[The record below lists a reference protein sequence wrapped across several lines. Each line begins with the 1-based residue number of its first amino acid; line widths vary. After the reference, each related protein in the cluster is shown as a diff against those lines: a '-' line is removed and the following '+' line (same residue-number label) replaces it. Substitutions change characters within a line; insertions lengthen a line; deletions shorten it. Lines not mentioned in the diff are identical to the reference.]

1 MLAKIIQA
9 SIQQRVMVL
18 IVALMITVWGIQAL
32 RQTPL
37 DALPDLSDVQVII
50 KTPYTGQAPKL
61 VEEQVTYPLST
72 AMLAVPGAKTVRGY
86 SFFGDSYV
94 YVIFEDGTD
103 IYWARSRVLEYL
115 SQVSSRL
122 PQGVLPTLGPDASGV
137 GWIFEYALVDHSGSL
152 DLSQLKSLQDWYL
165 KLELQSVAG
174 VSEVATV
181 GGMEQTYQI
190 VIEPDKMAQYKLDI
204 AAVLKA
210 VNDTNS
216 EAGGSVIEMAE
227 AEYMVRAK
235 GYRQTL
241 NDFKSI
247 PLGLT
252 SPSGTPLTLKDIA
265 TIRKGPASR
274 RGIAELD
281 GQGEVV
287 GGIIVMRYGENAL
300 ATIDAVKAKLAEL
313 KSGLPE
319 GVEIVPTY
327 DRSQLINNSVDNL
340 FNKVIEEM
348 LVVGL
353 VCLLFLLHAR
363 STLVAVITLPL
374 SILIAFIVMN
384 KMGVNANIMSL
395 GGIAIAIGAVVDGA
409 IVMIENLHKHLEHFK
424 DDEGRQPSPTEHWQ
438 IVAKASIEVGPAL
451 FFSLLIITLSF
462 VPVFSLEAQEG
473 RLFSPLAYTKTFAM
487 AAAAILSITLVP
499 ILMGYFIRGKI
510 PAESANPFSRALIA
524 LYRPALK
531 WVLKFPKFTLVI
543 ALATLVSAWYPANR
557 MGSEFM
563 PDLNEGDLLYMP
575 TALPGISA
583 SKAAEVLQQT
593 DRLIKTVP
601 EVARVFGKVGRAETA
616 TDPAPLT
623 MLETTIMLKPQEE
636 WGPDIQLEDIIDKL
650 QKTVKIP
657 GLTNAWV
664 QPIKTRI
671 DMLSTGIKTPV
682 GIKITGQDV
691 KQLQDIGTRIESILN
706 QLPHTQSAY
715 AERVGGGRYIDISPK
730 LDVASRYGMTLKDIQ
745 DVVRFAIGGMEI
757 GESVQ
762 GAERYPINLRYPR
775 ELRDNIEKLKTLP
788 VITKTGHYL
797 PLGNLADIVI
807 SEGAPMLKS
816 ENGRLISWVFVDI
829 EGTSIGEYIQAA
841 KQALQADLKLP
852 ARYSYSFAGQYEYMQ
867 RVDAKLQQVIPMA
880 LAVIFILLMMTFG
893 SGLQASI
900 IMLSLPFAL
909 VGSTWL
915 LYLLDYNISV
925 AVAVGMIALAGVAA
939 EFGVV
944 MLVYLNNAIQYAKE
958 KGQFSTISDLKA
970 ALIDGAV
977 MRIRPKAMTVATI
990 FFGLLPIM
998 WGAGSGNDVMQ
1009 KIAAP
1014 MVGGMITAPLLS
1026 LFVLPALYLII
1037 YRRTLICSDS
1047 APDEP
1052 RLGDSSRN

>member
-1 MLAKIIQA
+1 MLKKIIEA
-9 SIQQRVMVL
+9 SIAQRLMVL
-18 IVALMITVWGIQAL
+18 IIALMITAWGVQEL
-32 RQTPL
+32 RKTPL

-50 KTPYTGQAPKL
+50 KTPYPGQAPKL

-122 PQGVLPTLGPDASGV
+122 PQGLQPSLGPDASGV
-137 GWIFEYALVDHSGSL
+137 GWIYEYALVDRSGNL

-190 VIEPDKMAQYKLDI
+190 VIEPDKLAIYKLDI
-204 AAVLKA
+204 AAVKNA
-210 VNDTNS
+210 INKSNT

-241 NDFKSI
+241 DDFREI
-247 PLGLT
+247 PLGVT
-252 SPSGTPLTLKDIA
+252 SPSGTALLLKDVA
-265 TIRKGPASR
+265 TVRKGPASR

-281 GQGEVV
+281 GEGEVV

-300 ATIDAVKAKLAEL
+300 ATIDAVKAKLEQL
-313 KSGLPE
+313 KAGLPQ
-319 GVEIVPTY
+319 GVEIIPTY
-327 DRSQLINNSVDNL
+327 DRSELINESVDNL
-340 FNKVIEEM
+340 FHKVIEEM

-409 IVMIENLHKHLEHFK
+409 IVMIENMHKHLEHFK
-424 DDEGRQPSPTEHWQ
+424 DEYRRDPDNKEHWH

-462 VPVFSLEAQEG
+462 VPVFALEAQEG

-510 PAESANPFSRALIA
+510 PKETSNPISRVLIA
-524 LYRPALK
+524 LYKPALK
-531 WVLKFPKFTLVI
+531 LVLRFPKITLLMAVI
-543 ALATLVSAWYPANR
+543 ALGSAWYPVTN

-563 PDLNEGDLLYMP
+563 PELEEGDLLYMP

-601 EVARVFGKVGRAETA
+601 EVSRVFGKVGRAETA

-623 MLETTIMLKPQEE
+623 MLETTIMLKPREE
-636 WGPDIQLEDIIDKL
+636 WREGVDLQGVIDQL
-650 QKTVKIP
+650 QKTVKVP

-682 GIKITGQDV
+682 GIKITGADV
-691 KQLQDIGTRIESILN
+691 NELQKVGADIEAILS
-706 QLPHTQSAY
+706 QLPNTKSAY
-715 AERVGGGRYIDISPK
+715 AERVGGGRYVDITPK
-730 LDVASRYGMTLKDIQ
+730 LDVASRYGMTLTDIQ
-745 DVVRFAIGGMEI
+745 DVVRYAIGGMDI
-757 GESVQ
+757 GESIQ

-775 ELRDNIEKLKTLP
+775 ALRDNIEKLRELP
-788 VITKTGHYL
+788 VITKSGHYL
-797 PLGNLADIVI
+797 PLRNLADIEI
-807 SEGAPMLKS
+807 TDGAPMLKS

-829 EGTSIGEYIQAA
+829 QDTSIGEYIKEAKAA
-841 KQALQADLKLP
+841 LDQQLKVP
-852 ARYSYSFAGQYEYMQ
+852 PRYSYNFAGQYEYMQ
-867 RVDAKLQQVIPMA
+867 RVDAKLKKVIPMA
-880 LAVIFILLMMTFG
+880 LGVIFILLMMTFG
-893 SGLQASI
+893 SPLQASI

-915 LYLLDYNISV
+915 LFALDFNMSV

-944 MLVYLNNAIQYAKE
+944 MLVYLNNAIKHRQDTGGYEYVA
-958 KGQFSTISDLKA
+958 DLKE
-970 ALIDGAV
+970 ALIEGAV

-1026 LFVLPALYLII
+1026 LFVLPALYLLI
-1037 YRRTLICSDS
+1037 YGRRLKHS
-1047 APDEP
+1047 AET
-1052 RLGDSSRN
+1052 

>member
-1 MLAKIIQA
+1 MLKYIIEA
-9 SIQQRVMVL
+9 SIRQRLMVL
-18 IVALMITVWGIQAL
+18 IIAMMITVWGVQEL

-50 KTPYTGQAPKL
+50 KTSYPGQAPKL

-72 AMLAVPGAKTVRGY
+72 AMLAVPGAKTVRGF
-86 SFFGDSYV
+86 SMFGDSYV
-94 YVIFEDGTD
+94 YVIFDDGTD

-115 SQVSSRL
+115 SQIGSRL
-122 PQGVLPTLGPDASGV
+122 PPGVQPSLGPDASGV
-137 GWIFEYALVDHSGSL
+137 GWVFEYALVDRSGNL

-181 GGMEQTYQI
+181 GGMEQTYQ
-190 VIEPDKMAQYKLDI
+190 VVLEPDKMAIYKLDI
-204 AAVLKA
+204 ASIKDAIEKS
-210 VNDTNS
+210 NS
-216 EAGGSVIEMAE
+216 EAGGSVVEMAE

-241 NDFKSI
+241 KDFREI
-247 PLGLT
+247 PLGIT
-252 SPSGTPLTLKDIA
+252 SPSGTSLTLKDVA
-265 TIRKGPASR
+265 TVRKGPAAR

-281 GQGEVV
+281 GEGEVV

-300 ATIDAVKAKLAEL
+300 STIDAVKAKLEEL
-313 KSGLPE
+313 TAGLPE

-327 DRSQLINNSVDNL
+327 DRSNLILKSVDNL
-340 FNKVIEEM
+340 FNKVVEEM

-363 STLVAVITLPL
+363 STLVAIVTLPL

-384 KMGVNANIMSL
+384 QLGVNANIMSL

-409 IVMIENLHKHLEHFK
+409 IVMIENLHKHLEQFHNEHK
-424 DDEGRQPSPTEHWQ
+424 RQPDIKEHWH
-438 IVAKASIEVGPAL
+438 IVTQASTEVGPAL

-462 VPVFSLEAQEG
+462 VPVFALEAQEG
-473 RLFSPLAYTKTFAM
+473 RLFAPLAYTKSFAM
-487 AAAAILSITLVP
+487 AASAILAITLVP
-499 ILMGYFIRGKI
+499 VLMGYFIRGKI
-510 PAESANPFSRALIA
+510 PSEHKNPISRVLIA
-524 LYRPALK
+524 LYKPALNL
-531 WVLKFPKFTLVI
+531 VLNFPKTTI
-543 ALATLVSAWYPANR
+543 ALALLALVSAWYPFTR

-563 PDLNEGDLLYMP
+563 PQLEEGDLLYMP

-623 MLETTIMLKPQEE
+623 MLETTIMLKPHDE
-636 WGPDIQLEDIIDKL
+636 WREGMTLDGIIDQL
-650 QKTVKIP
+650 QQTVKVP

-682 GIKITGQDV
+682 GIKITGADV
-691 KQLQDIGTRIESILN
+691 NELQQLGTQIEAILS
-706 QLPHTQSAY
+706 QLPHTKSAY
-715 AERVGGGRYIDISPK
+715 AERTSGGRYIDISPK
-730 LDVASRYGMTLKDIQ
+730 LDVAARYGMNLQDIQ
-745 DVVRFAIGGMEI
+745 DVVRYAIGGMDI
-757 GESVQ
+757 GQSVQ

-775 ELRDNIEKLKTLP
+775 ELRDNIEKLRELP
-788 VITKTGHYL
+788 VITKSGHYL
-797 PLGNLADIVI
+797 PLGNLAEIEI
-807 SEGAPMLKS
+807 TEGAPMLTS
-816 ENGRLISWVFVDI
+816 ENGRLISWVFI
-829 EGTSIGEYIQAA
+829 EITGTSIGEYITSA
-841 KQALQADLKLP
+841 KQALSAELTVP
-852 ARYSYSFAGQYEYMQ
+852 PRYSYSFAGQYEYMQ
-867 RVDAKLQQVIPMA
+867 RVDAKLKQVIPMA
-880 LAVIFILLMMTFG
+880 LGVIFILLMMTFG
-893 SGLQASI
+893 STLQASM

-939 EFGVV
+939 EFGVI
-944 MLVYLNNAIQYAKE
+944 MLVYLNNAIKHRQDNNTYHSVK
-958 KGQFSTISDLKA
+958 DLKE
-970 ALIDGAV
+970 ALIEGAV

-998 WGAGSGNDVMQ
+998 WGAGAGNDVMQ

-1014 MVGGMITAPLLS
+1014 MVGGMVTAPILS
-1026 LFVLPALYLII
+1026 LFVLPALYLLV
-1037 YRRTLICSDS
+1037 Y
-1047 APDEP
+1047 
-1052 RLGDSSRN
+1052 SRKLKQAA

>member
-1 MLAKIIQA
+1 MLKKIIEA
-9 SIQQRVMVL
+9 SIRQRLMVL
-18 IVALMITVWGIQAL
+18 IVTIMITVWGVQEL
-32 RQTPL
+32 RNTPL

-50 KTPYTGQAPKL
+50 KTPFPGQAPKL

-122 PQGVLPTLGPDASGV
+122 PQGLQPSLGPDASGV
-137 GWIFEYALVDHSGSL
+137 GWIYEYALVDRSGSL

-181 GGMEQTYQI
+181 GGMEQTYQ
-190 VIEPDKMAQYKLDI
+190 VVVEPDKLAIYRLDI
-204 AAVLKA
+204 ATIKNAISKS
-210 VNDTNS
+210 NT

-241 NDFKSI
+241 DDFREI
-247 PLGLT
+247 PLGIT
-252 SPSGTPLTLKDIA
+252 SPSGTPLLLKDVA
-265 TIRKGPASR
+265 TVRKGPASR

-281 GQGEVV
+281 GEGEVV
-287 GGIIVMRYGENAL
+287 GGIIVMRHGENAL
-300 ATIDAVKAKLAEL
+300 AAIDAVKAKLEQL
-313 KSGLPE
+313 KAGLPK

-327 DRSQLINNSVDNL
+327 DRSSLIENSVENL
-340 FNKVIEEM
+340 FHKVIEEM
-348 LVVGL
+348 IVVGI

-409 IVMIENLHKHLEHFK
+409 IVMIENMHKHLEHFK
-424 DDEGRQPSPTEHWQ
+424 DEHQRAPDNKEHWD
-438 IVAKASIEVGPAL
+438 IVSKASIEVGPAL

-487 AAAAILSITLVP
+487 AAAAVLSITLVP
-499 ILMGYFIRGKI
+499 ILMGFFIRGNI
-510 PAESANPFSRALIA
+510 PKETSNPISRVLIA
-524 LYRPALK
+524 IYKPSLNL
-531 WVLKFPKFTLVI
+531 VLRFPKVTLILAFV
-543 ALATLVSAWYPANR
+543 ALLSAWYPVTN

-563 PDLNEGDLLYMP
+563 PELEEGDLLYMP

-601 EVARVFGKVGRAETA
+601 EVKRVFGKVGRAETA

-623 MLETTIMLKPQEE
+623 MLETTIMLKPREE
-636 WGPDIQLEDIIDKL
+636 WREGIELKDVIDQL
-650 QKTVKIP
+650 QKTVKVP

-682 GIKITGQDV
+682 GIKITGADV
-691 KQLQDIGTRIESILN
+691 NELQKVGADIEAILS
-706 QLPHTQSAY
+706 QLPNTKSAY
-715 AERVGGGRYIDISPK
+715 AERVGGGRYIDITPK
-730 LDVASRYGMTLKDIQ
+730 LDVASRYGMTLTDIQ
-745 DVVRFAIGGMEI
+745 DVVRYAIGGMEI

-775 ELRDNIEKLKTLP
+775 ALRDNIEKLRELP
-788 VITKTGHYL
+788 VITKSGHYL
-797 PLGNLADIVI
+797 PLRNLADIEI
-807 SEGAPMLKS
+807 TDGAPMLKS

-829 EGTSIGEYIQAA
+829 EGISIGEYIEQA
-841 KQALQADLKLP
+841 KSALSQQLVVP
-852 ARYSYSFAGQYEYMQ
+852 ARYSYNFAGQYEYMQ
-867 RVDAKLQQVIPMA
+867 RVDAKLKKVIPMA
-880 LAVIFILLMMTFG
+880 LGVIFILLMMTFG
-893 SGLQASI
+893 STLQASI

-915 LYLLDYNISV
+915 LYLLDFNMSV

-944 MLVYLNNAIQYAKE
+944 MLVYLNNAIAHRKDTGGYE
-958 KGQFSTISDLKA
+958 SVGDLKA
-970 ALIDGAV
+970 ALIEGAV

-1026 LFVLPALYLII
+1026 LFVLPALYLLI
-1037 YRRTLICSDS
+1037 YGRSLDK
-1047 APDEP
+1047 
-1052 RLGDSSRN
+1052 

>member
-1 MLAKIIQA
+1 MLKKIIEA
-9 SIQQRVMVL
+9 SIAQRLMVL
-18 IVALMITVWGIQAL
+18 IIALMITVWGVQEL
-32 RQTPL
+32 RKTPL

-50 KTPYTGQAPKL
+50 KTPYPGQAPKL

-122 PQGVLPTLGPDASGV
+122 PQGLQPSLGPDASGV
-137 GWIFEYALVDHSGSL
+137 GWIYEYALVDRSGNL

-190 VIEPDKMAQYKLDI
+190 VIEPDKLAIYKLDI
-204 AAVLKA
+204 AAVKNA
-210 VNDTNS
+210 INKSNT

-241 NDFKSI
+241 DDFREI
-247 PLGLT
+247 PLGVT
-252 SPSGTPLTLKDIA
+252 SPSGTALLLKDVA
-265 TIRKGPASR
+265 TVRKGPASR

-281 GQGEVV
+281 GEGEVV

-300 ATIDAVKAKLAEL
+300 ATIDAVKAKLEQL
-313 KSGLPE
+313 KAGLPQ
-319 GVEIVPTY
+319 GVEIIPTY
-327 DRSQLINNSVDNL
+327 DRSELINKSVENL
-340 FNKVIEEM
+340 FHKVIEEM

-409 IVMIENLHKHLEHFK
+409 IVMIENMHKHLEHFK
-424 DDEGRQPSPTEHWQ
+424 DEYRRDPDNKEHWH

-462 VPVFSLEAQEG
+462 VPVFALEAQEG

-510 PAESANPFSRALIA
+510 PKETSNPISRVLIA
-524 LYRPALK
+524 LYKPSLK
-531 WVLKFPKFTLVI
+531 LVLRFPKITLLLAVV
-543 ALATLVSAWYPANR
+543 ALGSAWYPVTN

-563 PDLNEGDLLYMP
+563 PELEEGDLLYMP

-601 EVARVFGKVGRAETA
+601 EVKRVFGKVGRAETA

-623 MLETTIMLKPQEE
+623 MLETTIMLKPREE
-636 WGPDIQLEDIIDKL
+636 WREGVELQDVIDQL
-650 QKTVKIP
+650 QKTVKVP

-682 GIKITGQDV
+682 GIKITGADV
-691 KQLQDIGTRIESILN
+691 NELQKVGADIEAILS
-706 QLPHTQSAY
+706 QLPNTKSAY
-715 AERVGGGRYIDISPK
+715 AERVGGGRYVDITPK
-730 LDVASRYGMTLKDIQ
+730 LDVASRYGMTLTDIQ
-745 DVVRFAIGGMEI
+745 DVVRYAIGGMDI

-775 ELRDNIEKLKTLP
+775 ALRDNIEKLRELP
-788 VITKTGHYL
+788 VITKSGHYL
-797 PLGNLADIVI
+797 PLRNLADIEI
-807 SEGAPMLKS
+807 TDGAPMLKS

-829 EGTSIGEYIQAA
+829 QDTSIGEYIKEA
-841 KQALQADLKLP
+841 KSALDQELRVP
-852 ARYSYSFAGQYEYMQ
+852 PRYSYSFAGQYEYMQ
-867 RVDAKLQQVIPMA
+867 RVDAKLKKVIPMA
-880 LAVIFILLMMTFG
+880 LGVIFILLMMTFG
-893 SGLQASI
+893 SPLQASI

-915 LYLLDYNISV
+915 LFALDFNMSV

-944 MLVYLNNAIQYAKE
+944 MLVYLNNAIKHRQETGGYEFVA
-958 KGQFSTISDLKA
+958 DLKE
-970 ALIDGAV
+970 ALIEGAV

-1026 LFVLPALYLII
+1026 LFVLPALYLLI
-1037 YRRTLICSDS
+1037 YGRRLKHS
-1047 APDEP
+1047 AE
-1052 RLGDSSRN
+1052 G

>member
-1 MLAKIIQA
+1 MLKKIIEA
-9 SIQQRVMVL
+9 SIKQRFMVL
-18 IVALMITVWGIQAL
+18 IITIMITVWGIQEL
-32 RQTPL
+32 RNTPL

-50 KTPYTGQAPKL
+50 KTPFPGQAPKL

-115 SQVSSRL
+115 NQVSSRL
-122 PQGVLPTLGPDASGV
+122 PQGVQPSLGPDASGV
-137 GWIFEYALVDHSGSL
+137 GWIFEYALVDRSGNL

-190 VIEPDKMAQYKLDI
+190 VIEPDKLAIYKLDI
-204 AAVLKA
+204 ASIKNAIAKS
-210 VNDTNS
+210 NT

-241 NDFKSI
+241 DDFREI
-247 PLGLT
+247 PLGIT
-252 SPSGTPLTLKDIA
+252 SPSGTGLLLKDVA
-265 TIRKGPASR
+265 TVRKGPASR

-281 GQGEVV
+281 GEGEVV

-300 ATIDAVKAKLAEL
+300 ATIEAVKTKLEQL

-319 GVEIVPTY
+319 GVEIIPTY
-327 DRSQLINNSVDNL
+327 DRSQLIESSVENL

-348 LVVGL
+348 FVVGL

-374 SILIAFIVMN
+374 AILIAFIVMN

-409 IVMIENLHKHLEHFK
+409 IVMIENMHKHLEHFREK
-424 DDEGRQPSPTEHWQ
+424 NNRSPNNIEHWK
-438 IVAKASIEVGPAL
+438 IVSEASIEVGPAL
-451 FFSLLIITLSF
+451 FFSLVIITLSF
-462 VPVFSLEAQEG
+462 VPVFALEAQEG

-487 AAAAILSITLVP
+487 AAAAVLSITLVP
-499 ILMGYFIRGKI
+499 ILMGFFIKGKI
-510 PAESANPFSRALIA
+510 PKESSNPISRFLIA
-524 LYRPALK
+524 IYKPSLTL
-531 WVLKFPKFTLVI
+531 VLKFPKMTLVVAVV
-543 ALATLVSAWYPANR
+543 ALMSAWYPLSNI
-557 MGSEFM
+557 GSEFM
-563 PDLNEGDLLYMP
+563 PELEEGDLLYMP

-583 SKAAEVLQQT
+583 SKAAEILQQT

-601 EVARVFGKVGRAETA
+601 EVKRVFGKVGRAETA

-623 MLETTIMLKPQEE
+623 MLETTIMLKPRDE
-636 WGPDIQLEDIIDKL
+636 WREGFELKDIIEQL
-650 QKTVKIP
+650 QQTVKVP

-682 GIKITGQDV
+682 GIKITGGDV
-691 KQLQDIGTRIESILN
+691 DELQKIGTNIEAILSK
-706 QLPHTQSAY
+706 LPNTKSAY
-715 AERVGGGRYIDISPK
+715 AERVGGGRYIDITPK
-730 LDVASRYGMTLKDIQ
+730 LDVASRYDMTLTDIQ
-745 DVVRFAIGGMEI
+745 DVVRYAIGGMDI

-775 ELRDNIEKLKTLP
+775 ELRDNIEKLRELP

-797 PLGNLADIVI
+797 PLRNLADIEI
-807 SEGAPMLKS
+807 TDGAPMLKS

-829 EGTSIGEYIQAA
+829 EGTSIGEYIEQAKA
-841 KQALQADLKLP
+841 ALDGELVVP
-852 ARYSYSFAGQYEYMQ
+852 PRYSYVFAGQYEYMQ
-867 RVDAKLQQVIPMA
+867 RVDAKLQKVIPMA
-880 LAVIFILLMMTFG
+880 LGVIFILLMLTFG
-893 SGLQASI
+893 STLQATI

-909 VGSTWL
+909 VGSTWF
-915 LYLLDYNISV
+915 LYLLEFNMSV

-944 MLVYLNNAIQYAKE
+944 MLVYLNNAIKHRKE
-958 KGQFSTISDLKA
+958 SGGYEAVSDLKE
-970 ALIDGAV
+970 ALIEGAV

-1014 MVGGMITAPLLS
+1014 MVGGMVTAPLLS
-1026 LFVLPALYLII
+1026 LFVLPALYLLI
-1037 YRRTLICSDS
+1037 Y
-1047 APDEP
+1047 
-1052 RLGDSSRN
+1052 SRKLKRE

>member
-1 MLAKIIQA
+1 MLKKIIEA
-9 SIQQRVMVL
+9 SINQRLMVL
-18 IVALMITVWGIQAL
+18 IIALMITVWGVQEL
-32 RQTPL
+32 RNTPL

-50 KTPYTGQAPKL
+50 KTPYAGQAPQL

-72 AMLAVPGAKTVRGY
+72 AMLSVPGAKTVRGY

-122 PQGVLPTLGPDASGV
+122 PQGLQPSLGPDASGV
-137 GWIFEYALVDHSGSL
+137 GWIYEYALVDRSGSL

-181 GGMEQTYQI
+181 GGMEQTYQV
-190 VIEPDKMAQYKLDI
+190 VIEPDKLVTYKLDI
-204 AAVLKA
+204 AAVKSA
-210 VNDTNS
+210 ITKSNT

-241 NDFKSI
+241 EDFREI
-247 PLGLT
+247 PLGVT
-252 SPSGTPLTLKDIA
+252 SPSGTPLLLKDVA
-265 TIRKGPASR
+265 TVRKGPASR

-281 GQGEVV
+281 GEGEVV

-300 ATIDAVKAKLAEL
+300 ATIDAVKAKLEQL
-313 KSGLPE
+313 KAGLPK
-319 GVEIVPTY
+319 GVEIIPTY
-327 DRSQLINNSVDNL
+327 DRSELINESVENL
-340 FNKVIEEM
+340 FHKVIEEM
-348 LVVGL
+348 LVVGF

-409 IVMIENLHKHLEHFK
+409 IVMIENMHKHLEHFK
-424 DDEGRQPSPTEHWQ
+424 DEYQRDPDNKEHWH

-462 VPVFSLEAQEG
+462 VPVFALEAQEG

-510 PAESANPFSRALIA
+510 PKETSNPLSRVLIA
-524 LYRPALK
+524 LYKPSLNL
-531 WVLKFPKFTLVI
+531 VLRFPKITLILAVM
-543 ALATLVSAWYPANR
+543 ALGSAWYPVTN

-563 PDLNEGDLLYMP
+563 PELEEGDLLYMP

-601 EVARVFGKVGRAETA
+601 EVKRVFGKVGRAETA

-623 MLETTIMLKPQEE
+623 MLETTIMLKPREE
-636 WGPDIQLEDIIDKL
+636 WREGVELQDVIDQL
-650 QKTVKIP
+650 QKTVKVP

-671 DMLSTGIKTPV
+671 DMLSTGIKTHV
-682 GIKITGQDV
+682 GIKITGADV
-691 KQLQDIGTRIESILN
+691 NELQKVGADIEAILS
-706 QLPHTQSAY
+706 QLPNTKSAY
-715 AERVGGGRYIDISPK
+715 AERVGGGRYIDITPK
-730 LDVASRYGMTLKDIQ
+730 LDVASRYGMTLSDIQ
-745 DVVRFAIGGMEI
+745 DVVRYAIGGMDI

-775 ELRDNIEKLKTLP
+775 ALRDNIEKLRELP
-788 VITKTGHYL
+788 VITKSGHYL
-797 PLGNLADIVI
+797 PLRNLADIEI
-807 SEGAPMLKS
+807 TDGAPMLKS

-829 EGTSIGEYIQAA
+829 QGTSIGEYIDEAKAA
-841 KQALQADLKLP
+841 LGQQLNVP
-852 ARYSYSFAGQYEYMQ
+852 PRYSYSFAGQYEYMQ
-867 RVDAKLQQVIPMA
+867 RVDAKLKKVIPMA
-880 LAVIFILLMMTFG
+880 LGVIFILLMMTFG
-893 SGLQASI
+893 STMQASI

-915 LYLLDYNISV
+915 LYMLDYNMSV

-944 MLVYLNNAIQYAKE
+944 MLVYLNNAIKHRKE
-958 KGQFSTISDLKA
+958 TGGYEYVTDLKE
-970 ALIDGAV
+970 ALIEGAV

-1014 MVGGMITAPLLS
+1014 MVGGMVTAPLLS
-1026 LFVLPALYLII
+1026 LFVLPALYLLI
-1037 YRRTLICSDS
+1037 YGRRLKRS
-1047 APDEP
+1047 AEA
-1052 RLGDSSRN
+1052 

>member
-1 MLAKIIQA
+1 MLKKIIEA
-9 SIQQRVMVL
+9 SIKQRFMVL
-18 IVALMITVWGIQAL
+18 IITIMITVWGVQEL
-32 RQTPL
+32 RNTPL

-50 KTPYTGQAPKL
+50 KTPFPGQAPKL

-115 SQVSSRL
+115 NQVSSRL
-122 PQGVLPTLGPDASGV
+122 PQGVQPSLGPDASGV
-137 GWIFEYALVDHSGSL
+137 GWIFEYALVDRSGNL

-190 VIEPDKMAQYKLDI
+190 VIEPDKLAIYKLDI
-204 AAVLKA
+204 ASIKDAISKS
-210 VNDTNS
+210 NT

-241 NDFKSI
+241 DDFREI
-247 PLGLT
+247 PLGIT
-252 SPSGTPLTLKDIA
+252 SPSGTGLLLKDVA
-265 TIRKGPASR
+265 TVRKGPASR

-281 GQGEVV
+281 GEGEVV

-300 ATIDAVKAKLAEL
+300 ATIEAVKNKLEQL

-319 GVEIVPTY
+319 GVEIIPTY
-327 DRSQLINNSVDNL
+327 DRSQLIESSVENL
-340 FNKVIEEM
+340 FHKVIEEM
-348 LVVGL
+348 FVVGI

-374 SILIAFIVMN
+374 AILIAFIVMN

-409 IVMIENLHKHLEHFK
+409 IVMIENMHKHLEHFEDK
-424 DDEGRQPSPTEHWQ
+424 HQRRPNNSEHWK
-438 IVAKASIEVGPAL
+438 IVSEASTEVGPPL
-451 FFSLLIITLSF
+451 FFSLIIITLSF
-462 VPVFSLEAQEG
+462 VPVFALEAQEG

-487 AAAAILSITLVP
+487 AAAALLSITLVP
-499 ILMGYFIRGKI
+499 ILMGFFIRGKI
-510 PAESANPFSRALIA
+510 PKETSNPISRVLIA
-524 LYRPALK
+524 MYKPSLTL
-531 WVLKFPKFTLVI
+531 VLKFPKMTLVV
-543 ALATLVSAWYPANR
+543 ALMALMSAWYPLSNI
-557 MGSEFM
+557 GSEFM
-563 PDLNEGDLLYMP
+563 PELEEGDLLYMP

-583 SKAAEVLQQT
+583 SKAAEILQQT

-601 EVARVFGKVGRAETA
+601 EVKRVFGKVGRAETA

-623 MLETTIMLKPQEE
+623 MLETTIMLKPRDE
-636 WGPDIQLEDIIDKL
+636 WREGFELKDIIEQL
-650 QKTVKIP
+650 QQTVKVP

-682 GIKITGQDV
+682 GIKITGADV
-691 KQLQDIGTRIESILN
+691 DELQKIGTSIEAILSK
-706 QLPHTQSAY
+706 LPNTKSAY
-715 AERVGGGRYIDISPK
+715 AERVGGGRYIDITPK
-730 LDVASRYGMTLKDIQ
+730 LDVASRYDMTLTDIQ
-745 DVVRFAIGGMEI
+745 DVVRYAIGGMDI

-775 ELRDNIEKLKTLP
+775 ELRDNIEKLRELP

-797 PLGNLADIVI
+797 PLRNLADIEI
-807 SEGAPMLKS
+807 TDGPPMLKS

-829 EGTSIGEYIQAA
+829 EGTSIGEYIEQAQAA
-841 KQALQADLKLP
+841 LDSELVVP
-852 ARYSYSFAGQYEYMQ
+852 PRYSYVFAGQYEYMQ
-867 RVDAKLQQVIPMA
+867 RVDAKLQKVIPMA
-880 LAVIFILLMMTFG
+880 LGVIFILLMLTFG
-893 SGLQASI
+893 STLQASI
-900 IMLSLPFAL
+900 IMISLPFAL

-915 LYLLDYNISV
+915 LYFLDFNMSV

-944 MLVYLNNAIQYAKE
+944 MLVYLNNAIKHRKDTASYE
-958 KGQFSTISDLKA
+958 SVNDLKE
-970 ALIDGAV
+970 ALIEGAV

-998 WGAGSGNDVMQ
+998 WGAGAGNDVMQ

-1014 MVGGMITAPLLS
+1014 MVGGMVTAPLLS
-1026 LFVLPALYLII
+1026 LFVLPALYLLI
-1037 YRRTLICSDS
+1037 Y
-1047 APDEP
+1047 
-1052 RLGDSSRN
+1052 SRKLNKL

>member
-1 MLAKIIQA
+1 MLKKIIEA
-9 SIQQRVMVL
+9 SIAQRLMVL
-18 IVALMITVWGIQAL
+18 IIALMITAWGVQEL
-32 RQTPL
+32 RKTPL

-50 KTPYTGQAPKL
+50 KTPYPGQAPKL

-122 PQGVLPTLGPDASGV
+122 PQGLQPSLGPDASGV
-137 GWIFEYALVDHSGSL
+137 GWIYEYALVDRSGNL

-190 VIEPDKMAQYKLDI
+190 VIEPDKLAIYKLDI
-204 AAVLKA
+204 AAVKNA
-210 VNDTNS
+210 INKSNT

-241 NDFKSI
+241 DDFREI
-247 PLGLT
+247 PLGVT
-252 SPSGTPLTLKDIA
+252 SPSGTALLLKDVA
-265 TIRKGPASR
+265 TVRKGPASR

-281 GQGEVV
+281 GEGEVV

-300 ATIDAVKAKLAEL
+300 ATIDAVKAKLEQL
-313 KSGLPE
+313 KAGLPQ
-319 GVEIVPTY
+319 GVEIIPTY
-327 DRSQLINNSVDNL
+327 DRSELINESVDNL
-340 FNKVIEEM
+340 FHKVIEEM

-409 IVMIENLHKHLEHFK
+409 IVMIENMHKHLEHFK
-424 DDEGRQPSPTEHWQ
+424 DEYRRDPDNKEHWH

-462 VPVFSLEAQEG
+462 VPVFALEAQEG

-510 PAESANPFSRALIA
+510 PKETSNPISRVLIA
-524 LYRPALK
+524 LYKPALK
-531 WVLKFPKFTLVI
+531 LVLRFPKITLMLAVI
-543 ALATLVSAWYPANR
+543 ALGSAWYPVTN

-563 PDLNEGDLLYMP
+563 PELEEGDLLYMP

-601 EVARVFGKVGRAETA
+601 EVSRVFGKVGRAETA

-623 MLETTIMLKPQEE
+623 MLETTIMLKPREE
-636 WGPDIQLEDIIDKL
+636 WREGVDLQGVIDQL
-650 QKTVKIP
+650 QKTVKVP

-682 GIKITGQDV
+682 GIKITGADV
-691 KQLQDIGTRIESILN
+691 NELQKVGADIEAILS
-706 QLPHTQSAY
+706 QLPNTKSAY
-715 AERVGGGRYIDISPK
+715 AERVGGGRYVDITPK
-730 LDVASRYGMTLKDIQ
+730 LDVASRYGMTLTDIQ
-745 DVVRFAIGGMEI
+745 DVVRYAIGGMDI
-757 GESVQ
+757 GESIQ

-775 ELRDNIEKLKTLP
+775 ALRDNIEKLRELP
-788 VITKTGHYL
+788 VITKSGHYL
-797 PLGNLADIVI
+797 PLRNLADIEI
-807 SEGAPMLKS
+807 TDGAPMLKS

-829 EGTSIGEYIQAA
+829 QDTSIGEYIKEAKAA
-841 KQALQADLKLP
+841 LDQQLKVP
-852 ARYSYSFAGQYEYMQ
+852 PRYSYNFAGQYEYMQ
-867 RVDAKLQQVIPMA
+867 RVDAKLKKVIPMA
-880 LAVIFILLMMTFG
+880 LGVIFILLMMTFG
-893 SGLQASI
+893 SPLQASI

-915 LYLLDYNISV
+915 LFALDFNMSV

-944 MLVYLNNAIQYAKE
+944 MLVYLNNAIKHRQDTGGYEYVA
-958 KGQFSTISDLKA
+958 DLKE
-970 ALIDGAV
+970 ALIEGAV

-1026 LFVLPALYLII
+1026 LFVLPALYLLI
-1037 YRRTLICSDS
+1037 YGRRLKHS
-1047 APDEP
+1047 AET
-1052 RLGDSSRN
+1052 

>member
-1 MLAKIIQA
+1 MLKKIIQA
-9 SIQQRVMVL
+9 SIKQRLMVL
-18 IVALMITVWGIQAL
+18 IVTIMITVWGVQEL
-32 RQTPL
+32 RNTPL

-50 KTPYTGQAPKL
+50 KTPFPGQAPKL

-115 SQVSSRL
+115 NQVGSRL
-122 PQGVLPTLGPDASGV
+122 PQGVQPSLGPDASGV
-137 GWIFEYALVDHSGSL
+137 GWIFEYALVDRSGNL

-181 GGMEQTYQI
+181 GGMELTYQI
-190 VIEPDKMAQYKLDI
+190 VIEPDKLAIYKLDI
-204 AAVLKA
+204 AAIKDA
-210 VNDTNS
+210 ISKSNS

-241 NDFKSI
+241 DDFREI
-247 PLGLT
+247 PLGVT
-252 SPSGTPLTLKDIA
+252 SPSGTPLLLKDVA
-265 TIRKGPASR
+265 TVRKGPASR

-281 GQGEVV
+281 GEGEVV

-300 ATIDAVKAKLAEL
+300 ATIKAVKEKLEQL

-319 GVEIVPTY
+319 GVEIIPTY
-327 DRSQLINNSVDNL
+327 DRSQLIESSVENL
-340 FNKVIEEM
+340 FYKVLEEM
-348 LVVGL
+348 FVVGL
-353 VCLLFLLHAR
+353 VCMLFLMHAR

-374 SILIAFIVMN
+374 AILIAFIVMN

-409 IVMIENLHKHLEHFK
+409 IVMIENMHKHLEHFEQENK
-424 DDEGRQPSPTEHWQ
+424 RRPDMNEHWKL
-438 IVAKASIEVGPAL
+438 VAEASVEVGPAL

-462 VPVFSLEAQEG
+462 MPVFALEAQEG

-487 AAAAILSITLVP
+487 AAAAVLSITLVP
-499 ILMGYFIRGKI
+499 VLMGFFIRGKI
-510 PAESANPFSRALIA
+510 PKETSNPISRCLIA
-524 LYRPALK
+524 MYKPALTL
-531 WVLKFPKFTLVI
+531 VLKFPKMTLVVAFI
-543 ALATLVSAWYPANR
+543 ALMSAWYP
-557 MGSEFM
+557 MSQLGSEFM
-563 PDLNEGDLLYMP
+563 PELDEGDLLYMP

-583 SKAAEVLQQT
+583 SKAAEILQQT

-601 EVARVFGKVGRAETA
+601 EVKRVFGKVGRAETA

-623 MLETTIMLKPQEE
+623 MLETTIMLKPRDE
-636 WGPDIQLEDIIDKL
+636 WREGYTLKDVIDQL
-650 QKTVKIP
+650 QQTVKIP

-682 GIKITGQDV
+682 GIKITGADV
-691 KQLQDIGTRIESILN
+691 NELQKIGTDIEAILSK
-706 QLPHTQSAY
+706 LPNTKSAY
-715 AERVGGGRYIDISPK
+715 AERVGGGRYIDITPK
-730 LDVASRYGMTLKDIQ
+730 LDVASRYGMTLTDIQ
-745 DVVRFAIGGMEI
+745 DVVRYAIGGMKI

-775 ELRDNIEKLKTLP
+775 ELRDNIEKLRELP

-797 PLGNLADIVI
+797 PLRNLADIEI
-807 SEGAPMLKS
+807 TDGPPMLKS

-829 EGTSIGEYIQAA
+829 EGTSIGEYISQA
-841 KQALQADLKLP
+841 KSALENELVVP
-852 ARYSYSFAGQYEYMQ
+852 PRYSYDFAGQYEYMQ
-867 RVDAKLQQVIPMA
+867 RVDEKLKQVIPMA
-880 LAVIFILLMMTFG
+880 LGVIFILLMMTFG
-893 SGLQASI
+893 STVQACM
-900 IMLSLPFAL
+900 IMFSLPFAL

-915 LYLLDYNISV
+915 LYALDFNMSV

-944 MLVYLNNAIQYAKE
+944 MLVYLNNAIKYRKE
-958 KGQFSTISDLKA
+958 KGKYEAVSDLKE
-970 ALIDGAV
+970 ALIEGAV

-998 WGAGSGNDVMQ
+998 WGTGAGNDVMQ

-1014 MVGGMITAPLLS
+1014 MVGGMVTAPLLS
-1026 LFVLPALYLII
+1026 LFVLPALYLLV
-1037 YRRTLICSDS
+1037 Y
-1047 APDEP
+1047 
-1052 RLGDSSRN
+1052 SRKLNK

>member
-1 MLAKIIQA
+1 MLKKIIEA
-9 SIQQRVMVL
+9 SIKQRLMVL
-18 IVALMITVWGIQAL
+18 IITIMITVWGVQEL
-32 RQTPL
+32 RNTPL

-50 KTPYTGQAPKL
+50 KTPFPGQAPKL

-115 SQVSSRL
+115 NQVSSRL
-122 PQGVLPTLGPDASGV
+122 PQGIQPSLGPDASGV
-137 GWIFEYALVDHSGSL
+137 GWIFEYALVDRSGNL

-190 VIEPDKMAQYKLDI
+190 VIEPDKLAIYKLDI
-204 AAVLKA
+204 ASIKNAIAKS
-210 VNDTNS
+210 NT

-241 NDFKSI
+241 DDFREI
-247 PLGLT
+247 PLGIT
-252 SPSGTPLTLKDIA
+252 SPSGTPLLLKDVA

-281 GQGEVV
+281 GEGEVV
-287 GGIIVMRYGENAL
+287 GGIIIMRYGENAL
-300 ATIDAVKAKLAEL
+300 ATIEAVKDKLEQL
-313 KSGLPE
+313 KAGLPE
-319 GVEIVPTY
+319 GVEIIPTY
-327 DRSQLINNSVDNL
+327 DRSQLIESSVENL
-340 FNKVIEEM
+340 LHKVVEEM
-348 LVVGL
+348 FVVGL

-374 SILIAFIVMN
+374 AILIAFIVMN

-409 IVMIENLHKHLEHFK
+409 IVMIENMHKHLEHFK
-424 DDEGRQPSPTEHWQ
+424 EKYQRPPNNKEHWK
-438 IVAKASIEVGPAL
+438 IVTEASIEVGPAL

-462 VPVFSLEAQEG
+462 VPVFALEAQEG

-487 AAAAILSITLVP
+487 AAAALLSITLVP
-499 ILMGYFIRGKI
+499 ILMGFFIRGKI
-510 PAESANPFSRALIA
+510 PKETSNPISRVLIA
-524 LYRPALK
+524 IYKPSLTL
-531 WVLKFPKFTLVI
+531 VLRFPKITLVI
-543 ALATLVSAWYPANR
+543 AVITLLSAWYPLNNL
-557 MGSEFM
+557 GSEFM
-563 PDLNEGDLLYMP
+563 PELEEGDLLYMP

-583 SKAAEVLQQT
+583 SKAAEILQQT

-601 EVARVFGKVGRAETA
+601 EVKRVFGKVGRAETA

-623 MLETTIMLKPQEE
+623 MLETTIMLNPRDE
-636 WGPDIQLEDIIDKL
+636 WREGVALQDIIDQL
-650 QKTVKIP
+650 QQTVKVP

-682 GIKITGQDV
+682 GIKITGADV
-691 KQLQDIGTRIESILN
+691 DELQKIGTNIEAILSK
-706 QLPHTQSAY
+706 LPNTKSAY
-715 AERVGGGRYIDISPK
+715 AERVGGGRYIDITPK
-730 LDVASRYGMTLKDIQ
+730 LDVASRYDMTLTDIQ
-745 DVVRFAIGGMEI
+745 DVVRYAIGGMEI

-775 ELRDNIEKLKTLP
+775 ELRDNIEKLRELP

-797 PLGNLADIVI
+797 PLRNLADIEI
-807 SEGAPMLKS
+807 TDGAPMLKS

-829 EGTSIGEYIQAA
+829 EGTSIGEYIDEA
-841 KQALQADLKLP
+841 KQALDNVLTIP
-852 ARYSYSFAGQYEYMQ
+852 PRYSYGFAGQYEYMQ
-867 RVDAKLQQVIPMA
+867 RVDAKLKKVIPMA
-880 LAVIFILLMMTFG
+880 LGVIFILLMMTFG
-893 SGLQASI
+893 STLQAGI

-915 LYLLDYNISV
+915 LYALEYNMSV

-944 MLVYLNNAIQYAKE
+944 MLVYLNNAIKHRKE
-958 KGQFSTISDLKA
+958 TGGYESVTDLKE
-970 ALIDGAV
+970 ALIEGAV

-998 WGAGSGNDVMQ
+998 WGSGAGNDVMQ

-1014 MVGGMITAPLLS
+1014 MIGGMVTAPLLS

-1037 YRRTLICSDS
+1037 YGRKLNSTQ
-1047 APDEP
+1047 
-1052 RLGDSSRN
+1052 

>member
-1 MLAKIIQA
+1 MLKKIIEA
-9 SIQQRVMVL
+9 SIRQRLMVL
-18 IVALMITVWGIQAL
+18 IITIMITVWGVQEL
-32 RQTPL
+32 RNTPL

-50 KTPYTGQAPKL
+50 KTPFPGQAPKL

-115 SQVSSRL
+115 NQVSSRL
-122 PQGVLPTLGPDASGV
+122 PLGVQPSLGPDASGV
-137 GWIFEYALVDHSGSL
+137 GWIFEYALVDRSGNL

-190 VIEPDKMAQYKLDI
+190 VIEPDKLAIYKLDI
-204 AAVLKA
+204 AAIKDA
-210 VNDTNS
+210 ISKSNT

-241 NDFKSI
+241 DDFREI
-247 PLGLT
+247 PLGIT
-252 SPSGTPLTLKDIA
+252 SPSGTPLLLKDVA

-281 GQGEVV
+281 GEGEVV

-300 ATIDAVKAKLAEL
+300 ATIEAVKDKLEQL
-313 KSGLPE
+313 KAGLPE
-319 GVEIVPTY
+319 GVEIIPTY
-327 DRSQLINNSVDNL
+327 DRSQLIESSVENL
-340 FNKVIEEM
+340 FHKVIEEM
-348 LVVGL
+348 FVVGL
-353 VCLLFLLHAR
+353 VCLLFLMHAR

-374 SILIAFIVMN
+374 AILIAFIVMN

-409 IVMIENLHKHLEHFK
+409 IVMIENMHKHLEQFEEEYQRPPNNK
-424 DDEGRQPSPTEHWQ
+424 EHWK
-438 IVAKASIEVGPAL
+438 IVTDASIEVGPAL

-462 VPVFSLEAQEG
+462 VPVFALEAQEG

-487 AAAAILSITLVP
+487 AAAALLSITLVP
-499 ILMGYFIRGKI
+499 VLMGFFIRGKI
-510 PAESANPFSRALIA
+510 PKETSNPISRFLIA
-524 LYRPALK
+524 LYKPSLTL
-531 WVLKFPKFTLVI
+531 VLKFPKMTLVVALI
-543 ALATLVSAWYPANR
+543 ALLSAWYPVNNL
-557 MGSEFM
+557 GSEFM
-563 PDLNEGDLLYMP
+563 PELDEGDLLYMP

-583 SKAAEVLQQT
+583 SKAAEILQQT

-601 EVARVFGKVGRAETA
+601 EVKRVFGKVGRAETA

-623 MLETTIMLKPQEE
+623 MLETTIMLKPRDE
-636 WGPDIQLEDIIDKL
+636 WREGFTLKDVIAQL
-650 QKTVKIP
+650 QQTVKVP

-682 GIKITGQDV
+682 GIKITGADV
-691 KQLQDIGTRIESILN
+691 DELQKIGTNIEAILST
-706 QLPHTQSAY
+706 LPNTKSAY
-715 AERVGGGRYIDISPK
+715 AERVGGGRYIDITPK
-730 LDVASRYGMTLKDIQ
+730 LDVASRYGMTLSDIQ
-745 DVVRFAIGGMEI
+745 DVVRYAIGGMEI

-775 ELRDNIEKLKTLP
+775 ELRDNIEKLRELP

-797 PLGNLADIVI
+797 PLRNLADIEI
-807 SEGAPMLKS
+807 TDGAPMLKS

-829 EGTSIGEYIQAA
+829 EGTSIGEYIDEA
-841 KQALQADLKLP
+841 KSALDNELVVP
-852 ARYSYSFAGQYEYMQ
+852 PRYSYDFAGQYEYMQ
-867 RVDAKLQQVIPMA
+867 RVDEKLKKVIPMA
-880 LAVIFILLMMTFG
+880 LGVIFILLMMTFG
-893 SGLQASI
+893 STVQASM
-900 IMLSLPFAL
+900 IMFSLPFAL

-915 LYLLDYNISV
+915 LYALDFNMSV

-944 MLVYLNNAIQYAKE
+944 MLVYLNNAIKHRKETGQYEAV
-958 KGQFSTISDLKA
+958 SDLKE
-970 ALIDGAV
+970 ALIEGAV

-998 WGAGSGNDVMQ
+998 WGAGAGNDVMQ

-1037 YRRTLICSDS
+1037 YGRKLNST
-1047 APDEP
+1047 
-1052 RLGDSSRN
+1052 N

>member
-1 MLAKIIQA
+1 MLNKIIHA
-9 SIQQRVMVL
+9 ALHQRVMVL
-18 IVALMITVWGIQAL
+18 LLAAMLAAWGILEL
-32 RQTPL
+32 RKTPL

-50 KTPYTGQAPKL
+50 KAPYPGQAPRL

-115 SQVSSRL
+115 SQVSARL
-122 PQGVLPTLGPDASGV
+122 PAGVQPALGPDASGV
-137 GWIFEYALVDHSGSL
+137 GWIYEYALVDNSGNL
-152 DLSQLKSLQDWYL
+152 DLAQLKSLQDWYL

-174 VSEVATV
+174 VAEVATV

-190 VIEPDKMAQYKLDI
+190 VLDPDKLALHKLDI
-204 AAVLKA
+204 ATVKAAVTRA
-210 VNDTNS
+210 NS
-216 EAGGSVIEMAE
+216 EAGGSVVEMAE

-241 NDFKSI
+241 TDFGDI
-247 PLGLT
+247 PLGIT
-252 SPSGTPLTLKDIA
+252 SPAGTPLLLKDIA
-265 TIRKGPASR
+265 TLRIGPAAR

-281 GQGEVV
+281 GEGEVV
-287 GGIIVMRYGENAL
+287 GGIVVMRYGENAL
-300 ATIDAVKAKLAEL
+300 ATIDAVKAKLTQL
-313 KSGLPE
+313 KSGLPP

-327 DRSQLINNSVDNL
+327 DRSQLINSAVDNL
-340 FNKVIEEM
+340 QHKVVEEM
-348 LVVGL
+348 LVVAV

-374 SILIAFIVMN
+374 SILCAFIVMN
-384 KMGVNANIMSL
+384 YMGVNANIMSL
-395 GGIAIAIGAVVDGA
+395 GGIAIAIGAIVDGA
-409 IVMIENLHKHLEHFK
+409 IVMIENLHKHLEQFRQQH
-424 DDEGRQPSPTEHWQ
+424 GRLPSKTEHWG
-438 IVAKASIEVGPAL
+438 IVATAATEVGPAL

-462 VPVFSLEAQEG
+462 IPVFALEAQEG
-473 RLFSPLAYTKTFAM
+473 RLFTPLAYTKTFAM

-499 ILMGYFIRGKI
+499 VLMGYVIRGKI
-510 PAESANPFSRALIA
+510 PPEQRNPISRVLIA
-524 LYRPALK
+524 AYRPALK
-531 WVLKFPKFTLVI
+531 LVLSYPKLTL
-543 ALATLVSAWYPANR
+543 ALALVALLSAWYPYSQ
-557 MGSEFM
+557 MGREFM
-563 PDLNEGDLLYMP
+563 PELEEGDLLYMP
-575 TALPGISA
+575 TTLPGISA
-583 SKAAEVLQQT
+583 GKAAEILQQT

-623 MLETTIMLKPQEE
+623 MLETTIMLKPRDAWRE
-636 WGPDIQLEDIIDKL
+636 GMTLDGIISQL
-650 QKTVKIP
+650 QARVKIP
-657 GLTNAWV
+657 GMTNAWV

-682 GIKITGQDV
+682 GIKITGADV
-691 KQLQDIGTRIESILN
+691 NQLQQIGAKIEAILSTLPATR
-706 QLPHTQSAY
+706 SAY
-715 AERVGGGRYIDISPK
+715 AERVGGGRYIDINPK
-730 LDVASRYGMTLKDIQ
+730 LEVASRYGMTLSDIQ
-745 DVVRFAIGGMEI
+745 DVVRHAIGGMTI

-775 ELRDNIEKLKTLP
+775 ELRDNIEQLRQLP
-788 VITKTGHYL
+788 VVTRSGHYL
-797 PLGNLADIVI
+797 PLENLTEI
-807 SEGAPMLKS
+807 SISDGAPMLKS

-829 EGTSIGEYIQAA
+829 QQMSVGEYIDQAKA
-841 KQALQADLKLP
+841 KLAAELTLP
-852 ARYSYSFAGQYEYMQ
+852 PRYSYSFAGQYEYMQ
-867 RVDAKLQQVIPMA
+867 RVEAKLQTVIPMM
-880 LAVIFILLMMTFG
+880 LAVIFILLMLTFG
-893 SGLQASI
+893 SMLQASI

-909 VGSTWL
+909 VGSAWL
-915 LYLLDYNISV
+915 LYLLNFNLSV

-944 MLVYLNNAIQYAKE
+944 MLVYLNNAIKQRRSSGNFNTEA
-958 KGQFSTISDLKA
+958 DLKA
-970 ALIDGAV
+970 ALMEGAV

-998 WGAGSGNDVMQ
+998 WGSGSGNEVMQ

-1026 LFVLPALYLII
+1026 LFVLPALYLLL
-1037 YRRTLICSDS
+1037 YRRTLIQSD
-1047 APDEP
+1047 ATQTRQE
-1052 RLGDSSRN
+1052 

>member
-1 MLAKIIQA
+1 MLNYIIQT
-9 SIQQRVMVL
+9 SIRQRLMLV
-18 IVALMITVWGIQAL
+18 IVTLLLAVFGMGEL
-32 RQTPL
+32 RKTPL

-50 KTPYTGQAPKL
+50 KTPYPGQAPKL

-72 AMLAVPGAKTVRGY
+72 AMLAVPGAKTVRGF
-86 SFFGDSYV
+86 SMFGDSYV

-122 PQGVLPTLGPDASGV
+122 PDGVQPALGPDASGV
-137 GWIFEYALVDHSGSL
+137 GWVYEYALVDRSGNL

-190 VIEPDKMAQYKLDI
+190 VLQPDKMAIYKLDI
-204 AAVLKA
+204 ATVRQAISRA
-210 VNDTNS
+210 NG
-216 EAGGSVIEMAE
+216 EAGGSVVEMAE

-241 NDFKSI
+241 EDFREI
-247 PLGLT
+247 PLGIT
-252 SPSGTPLTLKDIA
+252 SVSGTPLQLKDIA
-265 TIRKGPASR
+265 NVRKGPASR

-281 GQGEVV
+281 GEGEVV

-300 ATIDAVKAKLAEL
+300 ATIEAVRAKLEQL
-313 KSGLPE
+313 KTGLPQ
-319 GVEIVPTY
+319 GVEIIPTY
-327 DRSQLINNSVDNL
+327 DRSNLITQSVDNL
-340 FNKVIEEM
+340 VHKVIEEM

-363 STLVAVITLPL
+363 STLVAVITLPMA
-374 SILIAFIVMN
+374 ILIAFIIMN
-384 KMGVNANIMSL
+384 AMGINANIMSL

-409 IVMIENLHKHLEHFK
+409 IVMVENLHKHLEHFK
-424 DDEGRQPSPTEHWQ
+424 AEQQREPIAAEHWR
-438 IVAKASIEVGPAL
+438 IVAEASLEVGPAL

-462 VPVFSLEAQEG
+462 VPVFALEAQEG
-473 RLFSPLAYTKTFAM
+473 RLFAPLAYTKTFAM
-487 AAAAILSITLVP
+487 GAAALLSITLVP
-499 ILMGYFIRGKI
+499 VLMGYFIRGKI
-510 PAESANPFSRALIA
+510 PSERSNPISRVLIA
-524 LYRPALK
+524 LYRPSLGLVLRFPRTTLLLAL
-531 WVLKFPKFTLVI
+531 I
-543 ALATLVSAWYPANR
+543 ALGSAWYPASR

-563 PDLNEGDLLYMP
+563 PALEEGDLLYMP

-583 SKAAEVLQQT
+583 GKAAEILQQT
-593 DRLIKTVP
+593 DRLIRTVP
-601 EVARVFGKVGRAETA
+601 EVARVFGKIGRAETA

-623 MLETTIMLKPQEE
+623 MLETTIMLKPKSE
-636 WGPDIQLEDIIDKL
+636 WRTGLTLDGIIEQL
-650 QKTVKIP
+650 QQTVRVP

-682 GIKITGQDV
+682 GIKITGADV
-691 KQLQDIGTRIESILN
+691 NELQSIGAEIEAILARLPNTR
-706 QLPHTQSAY
+706 SAY

-730 LDVASRYGMTLKDIQ
+730 LEVASRYGMTLMDIQ
-745 DVVRFAIGGMEI
+745 DVVRYAIGGMQI

-775 ELRDNIEKLKTLP
+775 ELRDNIEKLRELP

-797 PLGNLADIVI
+797 PLGNLAQIEI
-807 SEGAPMLKS
+807 SDGPPMLKS

-829 EGTSIGEYIQAA
+829 GDISIGEYIEAAQAA
-841 KQALQADLKLP
+841 LDQQLKLP

-867 RVDAKLQQVIPMA
+867 RVDAKLRQVIPMA
-880 LAVIFILLMMTFG
+880 LAVIFILLMLTFG
-893 SGLQASI
+893 SALQAAV

-909 VGSTWL
+909 VGSAWL
-915 LYLLDYNISV
+915 LYLLGYHLSV

-944 MLVYLNNAIQYAKE
+944 MLVYLNNAIRHRKHSGEYHSEA
-958 KGQFSTISDLKA
+958 DLKA
-970 ALIDGAV
+970 ALMEGAV

-998 WGAGSGNDVMQ
+998 WGSGAGNDVMQ

-1014 MVGGMITAPLLS
+1014 MIGGMVTAPLLS
-1026 LFVLPALYLII
+1026 LFVLPALYLLV
-1037 YRRTLICSDS
+1037 YRRKLPANIEQ
-1047 APDEP
+1047 A
-1052 RLGDSSRN
+1052 

>member
-1 MLAKIIQA
+1 
-9 SIQQRVMVL
+9 MVL
-18 IVALMITVWGIQAL
+18 IVTIMITVWGVQEL
-32 RQTPL
+32 RNTPL

-50 KTPYTGQAPKL
+50 KTPFPGQAPML
-61 VEEQVTYPLST
+61 VEDQITYPLST

-115 SQVSSRL
+115 NQVGSSL
-122 PQGVLPTLGPDASGV
+122 PQGVQPSLGPDASGV
-137 GWIFEYALVDHSGSL
+137 GWIFEYALVDRTGNL

-181 GGMEQTYQI
+181 GGMELSYQI
-190 VIEPDKMAQYKLDI
+190 VIEPDKLAIYKLDI
-204 AAVLKA
+204 AAIKDA
-210 VNDTNS
+210 ISKSNS

-241 NDFKSI
+241 DDFREI
-247 PLGLT
+247 PLGIT
-252 SPSGTPLTLKDIA
+252 SPSGTPLLLKDVA
-265 TIRKGPASR
+265 TVRKGPSSR

-281 GQGEVV
+281 GEGEVV

-300 ATIDAVKAKLAEL
+300 ATIEAVKEKLEQL
-313 KSGLPE
+313 KAGLPE
-319 GVEIVPTY
+319 GVEIIPTY
-327 DRSQLINNSVDNL
+327 DRSQLIESSVENL
-340 FNKVIEEM
+340 FHKVLEEM
-348 LVVGL
+348 FVVAV
-353 VCLLFLLHAR
+353 VCLLFLMHAR

-374 SILIAFIVMN
+374 AILIAFIIMN

-409 IVMIENLHKHLEHFK
+409 IVMIENMHKHLEHFEEK
-424 DDEGRQPSPTEHWQ
+424 NKRLPDTKEHWKL
-438 IVAKASIEVGPAL
+438 VAEASVEVGPAL

-462 VPVFSLEAQEG
+462 MPVFALEAQEG

-487 AAAAILSITLVP
+487 AAAAVLSITLVP
-499 ILMGYFIRGKI
+499 VLMGFFIRGKI
-510 PAESANPFSRALIA
+510 PKETSNPISRFLIA
-524 LYRPALK
+524 LYKPSLTL
-531 WVLKFPKFTLVI
+531 VLKFPKMTLVV
-543 ALATLVSAWYPANR
+543 ALITLMSAWYP
-557 MGSEFM
+557 MTQLGSEFM
-563 PDLNEGDLLYMP
+563 PDMDEGDLLYMP

-583 SKAAEVLQQT
+583 SKAAEILQQT

-601 EVARVFGKVGRAETA
+601 EVKRVFGKVGRAETA

-623 MLETTIMLKPQEE
+623 MLETTIMLKPRDQWRE
-636 WGPDIQLEDIIDKL
+636 GYTLDDVIDQL
-650 QKTVKIP
+650 QQTVKIP

-682 GIKITGQDV
+682 GIKITGADV
-691 KQLQDIGTRIESILN
+691 NELQQIGTDIEAILSK
-706 QLPHTQSAY
+706 LPHTKSAY
-715 AERVGGGRYIDISPK
+715 AERVGGGRYIDITPK
-730 LDVASRYGMTLKDIQ
+730 LDVASRYGMTLSDIQ
-745 DVVRFAIGGMEI
+745 DVVRYAIGGMDI

-775 ELRDNIEKLKTLP
+775 ELRDNIEKLRELP

-797 PLGNLADIVI
+797 PLRTLADIEI
-807 SEGAPMLKS
+807 TDGPPMLKS
-816 ENGRLISWVFVDI
+816 ENGRLISWVFIDI
-829 EGTSIGEYIQAA
+829 EGTSIGEYISEA
-841 KQALQADLKLP
+841 KSALENELVVP
-852 ARYSYSFAGQYEYMQ
+852 PRYSYDFAGQYEYMQ
-867 RVDAKLQQVIPMA
+867 RVDEKLKKVIPMA
-880 LAVIFILLMMTFG
+880 LGVIFIMLMMTFG
-893 SGLQASI
+893 STIQASM
-900 IMLSLPFAL
+900 IMFTLPFAL

-915 LYLLDYNISV
+915 LYALDFNMSV

-944 MLVYLNNAIQYAKE
+944 MLVYLNNAIKHRKE
-958 KGQFSTISDLKA
+958 QGKYEVVNDLKE
-970 ALIDGAV
+970 ALLEGAV

-998 WGAGSGNDVMQ
+998 WGSGAGNDVMQ

-1014 MVGGMITAPLLS
+1014 MVGGMVTAPLLS
-1026 LFVLPALYLII
+1026 LFVLPALYLLV
-1037 YRRTLICSDS
+1037 Y
-1047 APDEP
+1047 
-1052 RLGDSSRN
+1052 SRKLSK

>member
-1 MLAKIIQA
+1 
-9 SIQQRVMVL
+9 MVL
-18 IVALMITVWGIQAL
+18 IVTIMITVWGVQEL
-32 RQTPL
+32 RNTPL

-50 KTPYTGQAPKL
+50 KTPFPGQAPKL
-61 VEEQVTYPLST
+61 VEDQITYPLST

-115 SQVSSRL
+115 NQVGSSL
-122 PQGVLPTLGPDASGV
+122 PQGVQPSLGPDASGV
-137 GWIFEYALVDHSGSL
+137 GWIFEYALVDRTGNL

-181 GGMEQTYQI
+181 GGMELSYQI
-190 VIEPDKMAQYKLDI
+190 VIEPDKLAIYKLDI
-204 AAVLKA
+204 AAIKDA
-210 VNDTNS
+210 ISKSNS

-241 NDFKSI
+241 DDFREI
-247 PLGLT
+247 PLGIT
-252 SPSGTPLTLKDIA
+252 SPSGTPLLLKDVA
-265 TIRKGPASR
+265 TVRKGPSSR

-281 GQGEVV
+281 GEGEVV

-300 ATIDAVKAKLAEL
+300 ATIEAVKEKLEQL
-313 KSGLPE
+313 KAGLPE
-319 GVEIVPTY
+319 GVEIIPTY
-327 DRSQLINNSVDNL
+327 DRSQLIESSVENL
-340 FNKVIEEM
+340 FHKVLEEM
-348 LVVGL
+348 FVVAV
-353 VCLLFLLHAR
+353 VCLLFLMHAR

-374 SILIAFIVMN
+374 AILIAFIIMN

-409 IVMIENLHKHLEHFK
+409 IVMIENMHKHLEHFEEK
-424 DDEGRQPSPTEHWQ
+424 NKRLPDTKEHWKL
-438 IVAKASIEVGPAL
+438 VAEASVEVGPAL

-462 VPVFSLEAQEG
+462 MPVFALEAQEG

-487 AAAAILSITLVP
+487 AAAAVLSITLVP
-499 ILMGYFIRGKI
+499 VLMGFFIRGKI
-510 PAESANPFSRALIA
+510 PKETSNPISRFLIA
-524 LYRPALK
+524 LYKPSLTL
-531 WVLKFPKFTLVI
+531 VLKFPKMTLVV
-543 ALATLVSAWYPANR
+543 ALITLMSAWYP
-557 MGSEFM
+557 MTQLGSEFM
-563 PDLNEGDLLYMP
+563 PDMDEGDLLYMP

-583 SKAAEVLQQT
+583 SKAAEILQQT

-601 EVARVFGKVGRAETA
+601 EVKRVFGKVGRAETA

-623 MLETTIMLKPQEE
+623 MLETTIMLKPRDQWRE
-636 WGPDIQLEDIIDKL
+636 GYTLDDVIDQL
-650 QKTVKIP
+650 QQTVKIP

-682 GIKITGQDV
+682 GIKITGADV
-691 KQLQDIGTRIESILN
+691 NELQQIGTDIEAILSK
-706 QLPHTQSAY
+706 LPHTKSAY
-715 AERVGGGRYIDISPK
+715 AERVGGGRYIDITPK
-730 LDVASRYGMTLKDIQ
+730 LDVASRYGMTLSDIQ
-745 DVVRFAIGGMEI
+745 DVVRYAIGGMDI

-775 ELRDNIEKLKTLP
+775 ELRDNIEKLRELP

-797 PLGNLADIVI
+797 PLRTLADIEI
-807 SEGAPMLKS
+807 TDGPPMLKS
-816 ENGRLISWVFVDI
+816 ENGRLISWVFIDI
-829 EGTSIGEYIQAA
+829 EGTSIGEYISEA
-841 KQALQADLKLP
+841 KSALENELVVP
-852 ARYSYSFAGQYEYMQ
+852 PRYSYDFAGQYEYMQ
-867 RVDAKLQQVIPMA
+867 RVDEKLKKVIPMA
-880 LAVIFILLMMTFG
+880 LGVIFIMLMMTFG
-893 SGLQASI
+893 STIQASM
-900 IMLSLPFAL
+900 IMFTLPFAL

-915 LYLLDYNISV
+915 LYALDFNMSV

-944 MLVYLNNAIQYAKE
+944 MLVYLNNAIKHRKE
-958 KGQFSTISDLKA
+958 QGKYEVVNDLKE
-970 ALIDGAV
+970 ALLEGAV

-998 WGAGSGNDVMQ
+998 WGSGAGNDVMQ

-1014 MVGGMITAPLLS
+1014 MVGGMVTAPLLS
-1026 LFVLPALYLII
+1026 LFVLPALYLLV
-1037 YRRTLICSDS
+1037 Y
-1047 APDEP
+1047 
-1052 RLGDSSRN
+1052 SRKLSK

>member
-1 MLAKIIQA
+1 MLKKIIEA
-9 SIQQRVMVL
+9 SIAQRLMVL
-18 IVALMITVWGIQAL
+18 IIALMITVWGVQEL
-32 RQTPL
+32 RKTPL

-50 KTPYTGQAPKL
+50 KTPYPGQAPKL

-122 PQGVLPTLGPDASGV
+122 PQGLQPSLGPDASGV
-137 GWIFEYALVDHSGSL
+137 GWIYEYALVDRSGNL

-190 VIEPDKMAQYKLDI
+190 VIEPDKLAIYKLDI
-204 AAVLKA
+204 AAVKNA
-210 VNDTNS
+210 INKSNT

-241 NDFKSI
+241 DDFREI
-247 PLGLT
+247 PLGVT
-252 SPSGTPLTLKDIA
+252 SPSGTALLLKDVA
-265 TIRKGPASR
+265 TVRKGPASR

-281 GQGEVV
+281 GEGEVV

-300 ATIDAVKAKLAEL
+300 ATIDAVKAKLEQL
-313 KSGLPE
+313 KAGLPQ
-319 GVEIVPTY
+319 GVEIIPTY
-327 DRSQLINNSVDNL
+327 DRSELINKSVENL
-340 FNKVIEEM
+340 FHKVIEEM

-409 IVMIENLHKHLEHFK
+409 IVMIENMHKHLEHFK
-424 DDEGRQPSPTEHWQ
+424 DEYRRDPDNKEHWH

-462 VPVFSLEAQEG
+462 VPVFALEAQEG

-510 PAESANPFSRALIA
+510 PKETSNPISRVLIA
-524 LYRPALK
+524 LYKPSLK
-531 WVLKFPKFTLVI
+531 LVLRFPKITLLLAVV
-543 ALATLVSAWYPANR
+543 ALGSAWYPVTN

-563 PDLNEGDLLYMP
+563 PELEEGDLLYMP

-601 EVARVFGKVGRAETA
+601 EVKRVFGKVGRAETA

-623 MLETTIMLKPQEE
+623 MLETTIMLKPREE
-636 WGPDIQLEDIIDKL
+636 WREGVELQDVIDQL
-650 QKTVKIP
+650 QKTVKVP

-682 GIKITGQDV
+682 GIKITGADV
-691 KQLQDIGTRIESILN
+691 NELQKVGADIEAILS
-706 QLPHTQSAY
+706 QLPNTKSAY
-715 AERVGGGRYIDISPK
+715 AERVGGGRYVDITPK
-730 LDVASRYGMTLKDIQ
+730 LDVASRYGMTLTDIQ
-745 DVVRFAIGGMEI
+745 DVVRYAIGGMDI

-775 ELRDNIEKLKTLP
+775 ALRDNIEKLRELP
-788 VITKTGHYL
+788 VITKSGHYL
-797 PLGNLADIVI
+797 PLRNLADIEI
-807 SEGAPMLKS
+807 TDGAPMLKS

-829 EGTSIGEYIQAA
+829 QDTSIGEYIKEA
-841 KQALQADLKLP
+841 KLALDQELRVP
-852 ARYSYSFAGQYEYMQ
+852 PRYSYSFAGQYEYMQ
-867 RVDAKLQQVIPMA
+867 RVDAKLKKVIPMA
-880 LAVIFILLMMTFG
+880 LGVIFILLMMTFG
-893 SGLQASI
+893 SPLQASI

-915 LYLLDYNISV
+915 LFALDFNMSV

-944 MLVYLNNAIQYAKE
+944 MLVYLNNAIKHRQETGGYEFVA
-958 KGQFSTISDLKA
+958 DLKE
-970 ALIDGAV
+970 ALIEGAV

-1026 LFVLPALYLII
+1026 LFVLPALYLLI
-1037 YRRTLICSDS
+1037 YGRRLKHS
-1047 APDEP
+1047 AE
-1052 RLGDSSRN
+1052 G

>member
-1 MLAKIIQA
+1 MLKYIIEA
-9 SIQQRVMVL
+9 SIRQRLMVL
-18 IVALMITVWGIQAL
+18 IIAMMITLWGVQEL
-32 RQTPL
+32 RKTPL

-50 KTPYTGQAPKL
+50 KTTYPGQAPKL

-72 AMLAVPGAKTVRGY
+72 AMLAVPGAKTVRGF
-86 SFFGDSYV
+86 SMFGDSYV
-94 YVIFEDGTD
+94 YVIFDDGTD

-115 SQVSSRL
+115 SQIGSRL
-122 PQGVLPTLGPDASGV
+122 PAGVQPSLGPDASGV
-137 GWIFEYALVDHSGSL
+137 GWVFEYALVDRSGNL

-181 GGMEQTYQI
+181 GGMEQTYQ
-190 VIEPDKMAQYKLDI
+190 VVLEPDKMAIYKLDI
-204 AAVLKA
+204 ASIKNAIE
-210 VNDTNS
+210 NSNS
-216 EAGGSVIEMAE
+216 EAGGSVVEMAE

-241 NDFKSI
+241 EDFREI
-247 PLGLT
+247 PLGIT
-252 SPSGTPLTLKDIA
+252 SPSGTSLTLKDVA
-265 TIRKGPASR
+265 TIRKGPAAR

-281 GQGEVV
+281 GEGEVV

-300 ATIDAVKAKLAEL
+300 STIDAVKAKLEEL
-313 KSGLPE
+313 SAGLPE

-327 DRSQLINNSVDNL
+327 DRSNLILKSVDNL
-340 FNKVIEEM
+340 FNKVVEEM

-363 STLVAVITLPL
+363 STLVAIVTLPL

-384 KMGVNANIMSL
+384 KLGVNANIMSL

-409 IVMIENLHKHLEHFK
+409 IVMIENLHKHLEQFHSEHQREPNVK
-424 DDEGRQPSPTEHWQ
+424 EHWR
-438 IVAKASIEVGPAL
+438 IVTQASTEVGPAL

-462 VPVFSLEAQEG
+462 VPVFALEAQEG
-473 RLFSPLAYTKTFAM
+473 RLFAPLAYTKSFAM
-487 AAAAILSITLVP
+487 AASAILAITLVP
-499 ILMGYFIRGKI
+499 VLMGFFIRGKI
-510 PAESANPFSRALIA
+510 PSENKNPISRVLIA
-524 LYRPALK
+524 LYKPALNL
-531 WVLKFPKFTLVI
+531 VLSFPKITI
-543 ALATLVSAWYPANR
+543 ALALLALVSAWYPFTR

-563 PDLNEGDLLYMP
+563 PELEEGDLLYMP

-623 MLETTIMLKPQEE
+623 MLETTIMLKPHEE
-636 WGPDIQLEDIIDKL
+636 WREGMTLDGIINQL
-650 QKTVKIP
+650 QQTVKVP

-682 GIKITGQDV
+682 GIKITGADV
-691 KQLQDIGTRIESILN
+691 NELQQLGTQIEAILSRM
-706 QLPHTQSAY
+706 PHTKSAY
-715 AERVGGGRYIDISPK
+715 AERTSGGRYIDITPK
-730 LDVASRYGMTLKDIQ
+730 LDVAARYGMNLQDIQ
-745 DVVRFAIGGMEI
+745 DVVRYAIGGMDI
-757 GESVQ
+757 GQSVQ

-775 ELRDNIEKLKTLP
+775 ELRDNIEKLRELP
-788 VITKTGHYL
+788 VITKSGNYL
-797 PLGNLADIVI
+797 PLRNLAEIEI
-807 SEGAPMLKS
+807 TEGAPMLAS
-816 ENGRLISWVFVDI
+816 ENGRLISWVFIEI
-829 EGTSIGEYIQAA
+829 EGTSIGEYITSA
-841 KQALQADLKLP
+841 KQTLSAELNVP
-852 ARYSYSFAGQYEYMQ
+852 PRYSYSFAGQYEYMQ
-867 RVDAKLQQVIPMA
+867 RVDAKLKQVIPMA
-880 LAVIFILLMMTFG
+880 LGVIFILLMLTFG
-893 SGLQASI
+893 STMQASM

-939 EFGVV
+939 EFGVI
-944 MLVYLNNAIQYAKE
+944 MLVYLNNAIKHRQDNNTYHSVE
-958 KGQFSTISDLKA
+958 DLKE
-970 ALIDGAV
+970 ALIEGAV

-1014 MVGGMITAPLLS
+1014 MVGGMVTAPILS
-1026 LFVLPALYLII
+1026 LFVLPALYLLV
-1037 YRRTLICSDS
+1037 Y
-1047 APDEP
+1047 
-1052 RLGDSSRN
+1052 SRKLKQVA

>member
-1 MLAKIIQA
+1 MLKKIIEA
-9 SIQQRVMVL
+9 SIKQRFMIL
-18 IVALMITVWGIQAL
+18 IVTIMITVWGIQEL
-32 RQTPL
+32 RNTPL

-50 KTPYTGQAPKL
+50 KTPFPGQAPKL

-122 PQGVLPTLGPDASGV
+122 PQGVQPSLGPDASGV
-137 GWIFEYALVDHSGSL
+137 GWIFEYALVDRSGNL

-190 VIEPDKMAQYKLDI
+190 VIEPDKLAIYKLDI
-204 AAVLKA
+204 ASIKNAISKS
-210 VNDTNS
+210 NT

-241 NDFKSI
+241 DDFREI
-247 PLGLT
+247 PLGIT
-252 SPSGTPLTLKDIA
+252 SPSGTGLLLKDVA
-265 TIRKGPASR
+265 TVRKGPASR

-281 GQGEVV
+281 GEGEVV

-300 ATIDAVKAKLAEL
+300 ATIEAVKNKLEQL

-319 GVEIVPTY
+319 GVEIIPTY
-327 DRSQLINNSVDNL
+327 DRSQLIESSVDNL

-348 LVVGL
+348 FVVGI

-374 SILIAFIVMN
+374 AILIAFIVMN

-409 IVMIENLHKHLEHFK
+409 IVMIENMHKHLEYFEEEHQ
-424 DDEGRQPSPTEHWQ
+424 RPPNNVEHWK
-438 IVAKASIEVGPAL
+438 IVSEASTEVGPAL
-451 FFSLLIITLSF
+451 FFSLIIITLSF
-462 VPVFSLEAQEG
+462 VPVFALEAQEG

-487 AAAAILSITLVP
+487 AAAALLSITLVP
-499 ILMGYFIRGKI
+499 ILMGFFIRGKI
-510 PAESANPFSRALIA
+510 PKETSNPISRVLIA
-524 LYRPALK
+524 MYKPSLTL
-531 WVLKFPKFTLVI
+531 VLKFPKMTLVV
-543 ALATLVSAWYPANR
+543 ALVALMSAWYPLSN

-563 PDLNEGDLLYMP
+563 PELEEGDLLYMP

-583 SKAAEVLQQT
+583 SKAAEILQQT

-601 EVARVFGKVGRAETA
+601 EVKRVFGKVGRAETA

-623 MLETTIMLKPQEE
+623 MLETTIMLKPRDE
-636 WGPDIQLEDIIDKL
+636 WREGFELKDIIEQL
-650 QKTVKIP
+650 QQTVKVP

-682 GIKITGQDV
+682 GIKITGADV
-691 KQLQDIGTRIESILN
+691 NELQKIGTSIEAILSK
-706 QLPHTQSAY
+706 LPNTKSAY
-715 AERVGGGRYIDISPK
+715 AERVGGGRYIDITPK
-730 LDVASRYGMTLKDIQ
+730 LDVASRYDMTLTDIQ
-745 DVVRFAIGGMEI
+745 DVVRYAIGGMDI

-775 ELRDNIEKLKTLP
+775 ELRDNIEKLRELP

-797 PLGNLADIVI
+797 PLRNLADIEI
-807 SEGAPMLKS
+807 TDGPPMLKS

-829 EGTSIGEYIQAA
+829 EGTSIGEYIEQA
-841 KQALQADLKLP
+841 KVALDNELVVP
-852 ARYSYSFAGQYEYMQ
+852 PRYSYVFAGQYEYMQ
-867 RVDAKLQQVIPMA
+867 RVDAKLQKVIPMA
-880 LAVIFILLMMTFG
+880 LGVIFILLMLTFN
-893 SGLQASI
+893 STLQASI

-915 LYLLDYNISV
+915 LYFLDFNMSV

-944 MLVYLNNAIQYAKE
+944 MLVYLNNAIKHRKE
-958 KGQFSTISDLKA
+958 TGGYESVNDLKE
-970 ALIDGAV
+970 ALIEGAV

-998 WGAGSGNDVMQ
+998 WGSGAGNDVMQ

-1014 MVGGMITAPLLS
+1014 MVGGMVTAPLLS
-1026 LFVLPALYLII
+1026 LFVLPALYLLI
-1037 YRRTLICSDS
+1037 Y
-1047 APDEP
+1047 
-1052 RLGDSSRN
+1052 SRKLKQT

>member
-1 MLAKIIQA
+1 MLKKIIEV
-9 SIQQRVMVL
+9 SIKQRLMVL
-18 IVALMITVWGIQAL
+18 IVTIMITVWGVQEL
-32 RQTPL
+32 RNTPL

-50 KTPYTGQAPKL
+50 KTPFPGQAPKL

-115 SQVSSRL
+115 NQVGSRL
-122 PQGVLPTLGPDASGV
+122 PQGVQPSLGPDASGV
-137 GWIFEYALVDHSGSL
+137 GWIFEYALVDRSGNL

-190 VIEPDKMAQYKLDI
+190 VIEPDKLAIYKLDI
-204 AAVLKA
+204 AAIKDA
-210 VNDTNS
+210 ISKSNT

-241 NDFKSI
+241 DDFREI
-247 PLGLT
+247 PLGIT
-252 SPSGTPLTLKDIA
+252 SPSGTPLLLKDVA
-265 TIRKGPASR
+265 TVRKGPASR

-281 GQGEVV
+281 GEGEVV
-287 GGIIVMRYGENAL
+287 GGIIIMRYGENAL
-300 ATIDAVKAKLAEL
+300 ATIEAVKDKLEQL
-313 KSGLPE
+313 KAGLPE
-319 GVEIVPTY
+319 GVEIIPTY
-327 DRSQLINNSVDNL
+327 DRSQLIESSVENL
-340 FNKVIEEM
+340 FHKVIEEM
-348 LVVGL
+348 FVVGL
-353 VCLLFLLHAR
+353 VCLLFLMHAR

-374 SILIAFIVMN
+374 AILIAFIVMN

-409 IVMIENLHKHLEHFK
+409 IVMIENMHKHLEHFEQENK
-424 DDEGRQPSPTEHWQ
+424 RRPDIKEHWKL
-438 IVAKASIEVGPAL
+438 VAEASVEVGPAL

-462 VPVFSLEAQEG
+462 MPVFALEAQEG

-487 AAAAILSITLVP
+487 AAAAVLSITLVP
-499 ILMGYFIRGKI
+499 VLMGFFIRGKI
-510 PAESANPFSRALIA
+510 PKETSNPISRFLIA
-524 LYRPALK
+524 LYKPSLTL
-531 WVLKFPKFTLVI
+531 VLKFPKMTLVVALI
-543 ALATLVSAWYPANR
+543 ALLSAWYPMSNL
-557 MGSEFM
+557 GSEFM
-563 PDLNEGDLLYMP
+563 PELDEGDLLYMP

-583 SKAAEVLQQT
+583 SKAAEILQQT

-601 EVARVFGKVGRAETA
+601 EVKRVFGKVGRAETA

-623 MLETTIMLKPQEE
+623 MLETTIMLKPRDE
-636 WGPDIQLEDIIDKL
+636 WREGYTLKDVIEQL
-650 QKTVKIP
+650 QQTVKVP

-682 GIKITGQDV
+682 GIKITGANV
-691 KQLQDIGTRIESILN
+691 NELQQIGTDIEAILSK
-706 QLPHTQSAY
+706 LPNTKSAY
-715 AERVGGGRYIDISPK
+715 AERVGGGRYIDITPK
-730 LDVASRYGMTLKDIQ
+730 LDVASRYGMTLTDIQ
-745 DVVRFAIGGMEI
+745 DVVRYAIGGMDI

-775 ELRDNIEKLKTLP
+775 DLRDNIEKLRELP

-797 PLGNLADIVI
+797 PLRNLADIEI
-807 SEGAPMLKS
+807 TDGAPMLKS

-829 EGTSIGEYIQAA
+829 EGTSIGEYIDQA
-841 KQALQADLKLP
+841 KSALENELTVP
-852 ARYSYSFAGQYEYMQ
+852 PRYSYDFAGQYEYMQ
-867 RVDAKLQQVIPMA
+867 RVDEKLKKVIPMA
-880 LAVIFILLMMTFG
+880 LGVIFILLMMTFG
-893 SGLQASI
+893 STLQASM
-900 IMLSLPFAL
+900 IMFSLPFAL

-915 LYLLDYNISV
+915 LYALDFNMSV

-944 MLVYLNNAIQYAKE
+944 MLVYLNNAIKHRKE
-958 KGQFSTISDLKA
+958 KGQYEAVSDLKE
-970 ALIDGAV
+970 ALIEGAV

-998 WGAGSGNDVMQ
+998 WGAGAGNDVMQ

-1014 MVGGMITAPLLS
+1014 MVGGMVTAPLLS
-1026 LFVLPALYLII
+1026 LFVLPALYLLV
-1037 YRRTLICSDS
+1037 Y
-1047 APDEP
+1047 
-1052 RLGDSSRN
+1052 SRKLSK

>member
-1 MLAKIIQA
+1 MLKKIIEA
-9 SIQQRVMVL
+9 SINQRLMVL
-18 IVALMITVWGIQAL
+18 IIALMITVWGVQEL
-32 RQTPL
+32 RNTPL

-50 KTPYTGQAPKL
+50 KTPYAGQAPQL

-72 AMLAVPGAKTVRGY
+72 AMLSVPGAKTVRGY

-122 PQGVLPTLGPDASGV
+122 PQGLQPSLGPDASGV
-137 GWIFEYALVDHSGSL
+137 GWIYEYALVDRSGSL

-181 GGMEQTYQI
+181 GGMEQTYQV
-190 VIEPDKMAQYKLDI
+190 VIEPDKLVTYKLDI
-204 AAVLKA
+204 AAVKSA
-210 VNDTNS
+210 ITKSNT

-241 NDFKSI
+241 EDFREI
-247 PLGLT
+247 PLGVT
-252 SPSGTPLTLKDIA
+252 SPSGTPLLLKDVA
-265 TIRKGPASR
+265 TVRKGPASR

-281 GQGEVV
+281 GEGEVV

-300 ATIDAVKAKLAEL
+300 ATIDAVKAKLEQL
-313 KSGLPE
+313 KAGLPK
-319 GVEIVPTY
+319 GVEIIPTY
-327 DRSQLINNSVDNL
+327 DRSELINESVENL
-340 FNKVIEEM
+340 FHKVIEEM
-348 LVVGL
+348 LVVGF

-409 IVMIENLHKHLEHFK
+409 IVMIENMHKHLEHFK
-424 DDEGRQPSPTEHWQ
+424 DEYQRDPDNKEHWH

-462 VPVFSLEAQEG
+462 VPVFALEAQEG

-510 PAESANPFSRALIA
+510 PKETSNPLSRVLIA
-524 LYRPALK
+524 LYKPSLNL
-531 WVLKFPKFTLVI
+531 VLRFPKITLILAVM
-543 ALATLVSAWYPANR
+543 ALGSAWYPVTN

-563 PDLNEGDLLYMP
+563 PELEEGDLLYMP

-601 EVARVFGKVGRAETA
+601 EVKRVFGKVGRAETA

-623 MLETTIMLKPQEE
+623 MLETTIMLKPREE
-636 WGPDIQLEDIIDKL
+636 WREGVELQDVIDQL
-650 QKTVKIP
+650 QKTVKVP

-682 GIKITGQDV
+682 GIKITGADV
-691 KQLQDIGTRIESILN
+691 NELQKVGADIEAILSQMPN
-706 QLPHTQSAY
+706 TKSAY
-715 AERVGGGRYIDISPK
+715 AERVGGGRYIDITPK
-730 LDVASRYGMTLKDIQ
+730 LDVASRYGMTLSDIQ
-745 DVVRFAIGGMEI
+745 DVVRYAIGGMDI

-775 ELRDNIEKLKTLP
+775 ALRDNIEKLRELP
-788 VITKTGHYL
+788 VITKSGHYL
-797 PLGNLADIVI
+797 PLRNLADIEI
-807 SEGAPMLKS
+807 TDGAPMLKS

-829 EGTSIGEYIQAA
+829 QGTSIGEYIDEAKAA
-841 KQALQADLKLP
+841 LGQQLNVP
-852 ARYSYSFAGQYEYMQ
+852 PRYSYSFAGQYEYMQ
-867 RVDAKLQQVIPMA
+867 RVDAKLKKVIPMA
-880 LAVIFILLMMTFG
+880 LGVIFILLMMTFG
-893 SGLQASI
+893 STMQASI

-915 LYLLDYNISV
+915 LYMLDYNMSV

-944 MLVYLNNAIQYAKE
+944 MLVYLNNAIKHRKE
-958 KGQFSTISDLKA
+958 TGGYEYVTDLKE
-970 ALIDGAV
+970 ALIEGAV

-1014 MVGGMITAPLLS
+1014 MVGGMVTAPLLS
-1026 LFVLPALYLII
+1026 LFVLPALYLLI
-1037 YRRTLICSDS
+1037 YGRRLKRS
-1047 APDEP
+1047 AEA
-1052 RLGDSSRN
+1052 